1 MIFVYSVEDH
11 CCIKKET
18 HRQMGCVLLFIC
30 ISFLLEFVFDTA
42 KDASVHDKMAFYVV
56 F

>member
-1 MIFVYSVEDH
+1 MIFVYSVEDY
-11 CCIKKET
+11 CRIKKET
-18 HRQMGCVLLFIC
+18 HNPFGCVLLFIC